1 MSILGLFEKSDKE
14 RKKPDQEL
22 VTGGGLVELQ
32 SRLASKTRR
41 TYLDTLTQFPTG
53 PVSINVTRSNTIQPQ
68 VVLYATED
76 YYFED
81 YA

>member
-1 MSILGLFEKSDKE
+1 MSILRLFEKSDKE

-22 VTGGGLVELQ
+22 ITDGDLIGLQ
-32 SRLASKTRR
+32 SRLAIKIPSK
-41 TYLDTLTQFPTG
+41 YIDTLTQFPTG
-53 PVSINVTRSNTIQPQ
+53 PVSINVVRSNTIQPQ
-68 VVLYATED
+68 VALYATED